1 VRTLLDKHLDEDEL
15 LVKIAQEAPTLKN
28 ARSAAA
34 VDGVRLV
41 YFNRANMSLK
51 TYPGTMPIWVQRQI
65 AHAHKAFEQDFP
77 HEELQEEITELPEK
91 QGWLVAKKDGKRHIF
106 LHIDKRYPSIHD
118 VMNCVEHLKKGLL
131 ANIRVRP

>member
-1 VRTLLDKHLDEDEL
+1 MRDAP
-15 LVKIAQEAPTLKN
+15 AQ
-28 ARSAAA
+28 
-34 VDGVRLV
+34 
-41 YFNRANMSLK
+41 
-51 TYPGTMPIWVQRQI
+51 VQRQI

-77 HEELQEEITELPEK
+77 HEELQEEITQLPEK

-106 LHIDKRYPSIHD
+106 LHIDNRYPSIHD